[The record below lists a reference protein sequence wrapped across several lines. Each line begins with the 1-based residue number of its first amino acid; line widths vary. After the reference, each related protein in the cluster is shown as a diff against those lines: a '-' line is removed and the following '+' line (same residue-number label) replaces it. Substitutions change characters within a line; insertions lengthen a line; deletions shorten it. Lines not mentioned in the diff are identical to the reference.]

1 MKRARHL
8 GQSAVLKEVFGLE
21 RGAVPPVDLAGEL
34 RAGEFVRVAKAAGLV
49 SAAHDISDGG
59 LAVAAAEM
67 GLAAGCGV
75 VLGDGSGDGADADL
89 AYFFGEDQGRYV
101 LATRDPDALI
111 KLARTAGVVAE
122 AIGIVGGD
130 VITLGRVSVDFAE
143 VKSAFETGFCLI
155 VNDE

>member
-1 MKRARHL
+1 M
-8 GQSAVLKEVFGLE
+8 
-21 RGAVPPVDLAGEL
+21 
-34 RAGEFVRVAKAAGLV
+34 AKAAGLV

-75 VLGDGSGDGADADL
+75 VLGSGSGSGDGADADL
-89 AYFFGEDQGRYV
+89 AFFFGEDQGRYV

-130 VITLGRVSVDFAE
+130 VITLGKVSVDFAE
-143 VKSAFETGFCLI
+143 VKAAFETGFCLI